1 MRRNSDIAYE
11 EAMERMRE
19 QEAENSNRHN
29 SHFLDAVSLVN
40 RVREN
45 LFFEWL
51 DSFSSRLQQL
61 DDKLAPFMTSSHPIA
76 IALALAC
83 ATGDFSLAVA
93 FYIKFGRGEPRSTE
107 RLGFASSQVSRAQ
120 LRLTSD
126 HLNRLRTEEFSFE
139 AREVS
144 QSLQCKLLHFLEQ
157 TGPEL
162 RETTW
167 EGWSNDDG
175 TSLSPLQLSARTDP
189 HLLAMLR

>member
-11 EAMERMRE
+11 KAMERMRE
-19 QEAENSNRHN
+19 QEAENSNRHS
-29 SHFLDAVSLVN
+29 SHSGDAVSLVG

-51 DSFSSRLQQL
+51 DSFLSRLRQL
-61 DDKLAPFMTSSHPIA
+61 DDKLAPFMTSSHPKA
-76 IALALAC
+76 IVLALAC
-83 ATGDFSLAVA
+83 ATGDFKLAVA
-93 FYIKFGRGEPRSTE
+93 FYINSCRGEPKATE
-107 RLGFASSQVSRAQ
+107 GLGFASSQVSRAQ

-144 QSLQCKLLHFLEQ
+144 QSLQSNLLHFLEQ

-175 TSLSPLQLSARTDP
+175 TSFSPCP
-189 HLLAMLR
+189 IIGMH